1 MLTMIEKTETKS
13 VPIGLRVTPSF
24 KKALDAAAQADSRA
38 VASLVEK
45 VLTDYLKKNSYLPK

>member
-1 MLTMIEKTETKS
+1 MVQKPETKS

-24 KKALDAAAQADSRA
+24 KKALDAAAQADSRP

-45 VLTDYLKKNSYLPK
+45 VLSEFLKKHGFLNK